1 MPDDVWGQKTLEHQV
16 VVEAQPAMMLKCYT
30 SISREHKLW
39 EQEKLSKAIFLQ
51 SIFQKGGDGY
61 NITRSMMLRW

>member
-30 SISREHKLW
+30 SISREHKLC
-39 EQEKLSKAIFLQ
+39 EQETLWKAIFQ
-51 SIFQKGGDGY
+51 EKMMA
-61 NITRSMMLRW
+61 IT